1 MSSGI
6 IERDLIA
13 PVFSLNVFKQCCTV
27 LVVPLLYPVSIHF
40 ERAAVDKFTEVFDT
54 IRISFYS
61 FYRYRRWIVIEKL
74 QSMEKSHTN
83 NKGLEK
89 IDIRKLKLNPINNTD
104 IYKQFKKDY
113 LHINVTFWKIWLI
126 YATKYIYIY
135 LLISNYKLTLNV
147 LLG

>member
-40 ERAAVDKFTEVFDT
+40 ECAAVDKFTEVFDT

-104 IYKQFKKDY
+104 IYKQFKKDC
-113 LHINVTFWKIWLI
+113 LHINVTF
-126 YATKYIYIY
+126 
-135 LLISNYKLTLNV
+135 
-147 LLG
+147 